1 MIIVGAVCGADLF
14 LLTPRD
20 FWTLEVLFLLEYAAG
35 ELELLELD
43 GTVLEPDL
51 VWIGDL
57 GGDGCG
63 GDSCGGDSC
72 GGDAQG

>member
-1 MIIVGAVCGADLF
+1 MCGADLF

-20 FWTLEVLFLLEYAAG
+20 FWTLEVIFLLEYPAG
-35 ELELLELD
+35 ELKLLELD

-72 GGDAQG
+72 GGDSCGGVAQG